1 MADVTSYG
9 NGVTFNWLMAR
20 SCLSIV
26 QTVPHAATALFL
38 LPKHWLQAV
47 KSDGNESSTLPFSL
61 FLPISVYFYFPFILF
76 CIFPILHSS
85 HFSYL
90 SVSIYIFNLIMHPF
104 FFPFFYLFI
113 LLSFSFLCFIS
124 HSA

>member
-20 SCLSIV
+20 SCLFIV

-38 LPKHWLQAV
+38 LPKHWLQTV

-76 CIFPILHSS
+76 SIFPSFIPLT
-85 HFSYL
+85 FLIFLYL
-90 SVSIYIFNLIMHPF
+90 SIFLI
-104 FFPFFYLFI
+104 
-113 LLSFSFLCFIS
+113 
-124 HSA
+124 